1 MLRHACHKQRGFECI
16 NQFES
21 TAKQR
26 WMKGEM
32 NHDKNDFD
40 SRAKDW
46 DLDPEKKKRAEI
58 AAGAIM
64 NKVQP
69 SKECTAFEY
78 GCGTGLVSFFLQPF
92 LKRIVM
98 ADSSRGMLEV
108 VRSKIE
114 KTSVMNMTAIEID
127 LTKSDPPE
135 EQFDIIYTL
144 LAMHHVSDVPEVL
157 RKFHSMLRTGGHL
170 CIADLD
176 KEDGSFHGEGFSG
189 HHGFDREEL
198 ESKAERAG
206 FINVEFQ
213 TIDRVV
219 REHGGKGKRE
229 YPLFLMTCS
238 SE

>member
-1 MLRHACHKQRGFECI
+1 
-16 NQFES
+16 
-21 TAKQR
+21 
-26 WMKGEM
+26 M

-46 DLDPEKKKRAEI
+46 DLNPEKRKKAEI
-58 AAGAIM
+58 VAGAIM

-92 LKRIVM
+92 LKRIVL
-98 ADSSRGMLEV
+98 ADNSRGMLEV

-114 KTSVMNMTAIEID
+114 KSSVMNMTAIEID
-127 LTKSDPPE
+127 LTKSDPPLG
-135 EQFDIIYTL
+135 EQFDLVYTFL
-144 LAMHHVSDVPEVL
+144 TMHHVIDVSEVL
-157 RKFHSMLRTGGHL
+157 WKFHSMLRAGGHL

-189 HHGFDREEL
+189 HNGFDREEMKSL
-198 ESKAERAG
+198 AERAG

-213 TIDRVV
+213 TIDRVI
-219 REHGGKGKRE
+219 RGHEGKGKRE
-229 YPLFLMTCS
+229 YPFFLMTCS